1 MNESVILLGLLFI
14 SCPVTLFIGLV
25 GGIVIYRT
33 LFGKERGNHQRM
45 RTVFLQRIPSG
56 EIYHTVKRWVE
67 DGWAYQI
74 FDSKTVGEHE
84 IILSKYL

>member
-14 SCPVTLFIGLV
+14 SCPISLFIGVV
-25 GGIVIYRT
+25 GGIVILRA
-33 LFGKERGNHQRM
+33 LPVKGNHQRM

-67 DGWAYQI
+67 DGWSYQI